1 MEVTPASSASLTLTE
16 SPKVRRSSLDR
27 LKGKKHPPVQP
38 PHKGVSAK
46 FSYNIGDFVRRYS
59 GCYALFALAKKGL
72 SPEQKWLPP
81 MRVTVEDL
89 GSEMIQL
96 LVDVAYRIPLCDLV
110 GQHNI
115 AKVLELAEKLE
126 LSQLL
131 NHCVN
136 FLKHDLQPE
145 SCIDNYHLASSR
157 GYNYLASEVFR
168 YLIRNFD
175 QVWKS
180 GSQFEALTPEEMR
193 VILEDN
199 RLHVPMEMD
208 AFNALLKW
216 ISADMA
222 ERKAYLARFLPLVRL
237 AWCSAAM
244 WLTPRI
250 PKHIIFVFGGW
261 TDGATN
267 RMITY
272 NYRATRW
279 RSMGNQYTSPRS
291 YHGVAVINQCIYV
304 VGGFNGR
311 ECFHSVVCFEVP
323 LARWSAKANMAYP
336 RCYGHIYAMGGY
348 DGNSRIKTAER
359 YNVKKNNWTEIAS
372 MNEYRSDASAAVA
385 RGRIYIAGGYTGF
398 SVLDTVEF
406 YDPST
411 DVWTHM
417 QSMPWRRSGHKLL
430 AYGDMIYIIGGSN
443 GVARVSTLQQLD
455 VQKHRYSELPSMPH
469 AKSNFAAAIL
479 EGCIYIIG
487 GFNGTTT
494 VSLVEKYDIA
504 PLA

>member
-1 MEVTPASSASLTLTE
+1 MNAADGPAAGEPGNADIITIWSEAENLFKDTGE
-16 SPKVRRSSLDR
+16 RR
-27 LKGKKHPPVQP
+27 
-38 PHKGVSAK
+38 
-46 FSYNIGDFVRRYS
+46 DFAPGAAARSMPALREQRKNRDFCDVVFRAPDGSEIWAHRFVVAARYS

-81 MRVTVEDL
+81 MRVTVDDL
-89 GSEMIQL
+89 SSEMIQL

-115 AKVLELAEKLE
+115 AEVLELAEKLE

-175 QVWKS
+175 QY
-180 GSQFEALTPEEMR
+180 TP
-193 VILEDN
+193 
-199 RLHVPMEMD
+199 
-208 AFNALLKW
+208 
-216 ISADMA
+216 S
-222 ERKAYLARFLPLVRL
+222 
-237 AWCSAAM
+237 CS
-244 WLTPRI
+244 
-250 PKHIIFVFGGW
+250 
-261 TDGATN
+261 
-267 RMITY
+267 
-272 NYRATRW
+272 
-279 RSMGNQYTSPRS
+279 
-291 YHGVAVINQCIYV
+291 
-304 VGGFNGR
+304 
-311 ECFHSVVCFEVP
+311 
-323 LARWSAKANMAYP
+323 
-336 RCYGHIYAMGGY
+336 
-348 DGNSRIKTAER
+348 
-359 YNVKKNNWTEIAS
+359 
-372 MNEYRSDASAAVA
+372 
-385 RGRIYIAGGYTGF
+385 AGGYTGF

-487 GFNGTTT
+487 GFNGGADSKLDFARALITAG
-494 VSLVEKYDIA
+494 Y
-504 PLA
+504 PLQWPE

>member
-1 MEVTPASSASLTLTE
+1 MREMLLCKLTQIQMSLYNNVLCRGLSIGTRTPFANWTHAFPVQSLTT
-16 SPKVRRSSLDR
+16 KSLSVGEVAGID
-27 LKGKKHPPVQP
+27 
-38 PHKGVSAK
+38 
-46 FSYNIGDFVRRYS
+46 
-59 GCYALFALAKKGL
+59 L
-72 SPEQKWLPP
+72 SH
-81 MRVTVEDL
+81 R
-89 GSEMIQL
+89 
-96 LVDVAYRIPLCDLV
+96 
-110 GQHNI
+110 
-115 AKVLELAEKLE
+115 
-126 LSQLL
+126 
-131 NHCVN
+131 
-136 FLKHDLQPE
+136 
-145 SCIDNYHLASSR
+145 
-157 GYNYLASEVFR
+157 
-168 YLIRNFD
+168 
-175 QVWKS
+175 
-180 GSQFEALTPEEMR
+180 
-193 VILEDN
+193 
-199 RLHVPMEMD
+199 
-208 AFNALLKW
+208 
-216 ISADMA
+216 
-222 ERKAYLARFLPLVRL
+222 
-237 AWCSAAM
+237 M

-336 RCYGHIYAMGGY
+336 RCYVSVVYLEGHIYAMGGY

-504 PLA
+504 PVSGTRCLRWATESAHVLRQVVEDVANP